1 MKFQSNFSLFLKH
14 GSFDPTSSGLTSGA
28 LVLVPLTRPSLP
40 AFVYQ
45 TGVTERIIPCPC
57 PVSQQSSCI
66 PHGVKL
72 SFFWSLLTFFVSVL
86 VRISSIGC
94 GSNSLQNSR
103 QPAGSSPR
111 SHSVTQAPS
120 ILWLHPPLCPWSPL
134 CSACGARGMQEKV

>member
-1 MKFQSNFSLFLKH
+1 MKFQSNLSLFLKH
-14 GSFDPTSSGLTSGA
+14 GSFDPTSSGLTSGT

-40 AFVYQ
+40 AFVCQ

-66 PHGVKL
+66 PHGVKI
-72 SFFWSLLTFFVSVL
+72 SFWSLLTFLVSVL
-86 VRISSIGC
+86 IKRTIGR
-94 GSNSLQNSR
+94 GSNSLRNSC
-103 QPAGSSPR
+103 QPVGSSPC

-134 CSACGARGMQEKV
+134 CSACGARGVQEKF